1 MRLCRSTRLRRRSA
15 QSDRARLTNRRSR
28 TAMTSRPAA
37 APVIARVRPPPS
49 CPCRGR
55 AVTPGT
61 TAPMVS
67 RGVRHQGA
75 TSEPMTTE
83 PTPVGLI
90 RRNPATPEVRTNIP
104 PPPATTARPAVP
116 GSGTTPSAAVPAT
129 IRAPLESAFVSA
141 AFRTAGPQPGGR
153 AASRAGDPAAAAE
166 PGLPQ
171 ADPVAP
177 ARVRRADPQAA
188 ADLRG
193 VARAAP
199 AAHSAAAAAAVPAAA
214 TATGP
219 AAARGPAPA
228 EPEVRPV
235 QAQAGHRASALR
247 PRVRA
252 RAEMGWA
259 VPTAFPLLPGARST
273 HRESRWCRA
282 GGSEPR
288 RPHGERLEGQR
299 CRQLSVLPL
308 DLSPAPVERSARR
321 PCWRSI

>member
-1 MRLCRSTRLRRRSA
+1 
-15 QSDRARLTNRRSR
+15 
-28 TAMTSRPAA
+28 MTGRPAA

-75 TSEPMTTE
+75 TSEPMTTG
-83 PTPVGLI
+83 PTPVDLI

-104 PPPATTARPAVP
+104 PPPPPPATTAQPAVP
-116 GSGTTPSAAVPAT
+116 GSATTPSAAVPAT
-129 IRAPLESAFVSA
+129 IRAPVESAFVSA
-141 AFRTAGPQPGGR
+141 ACRMAGPQPVGR
-153 AASRAGDPAAAAE
+153 AARRAGDPAAAAE

-171 ADPVAP
+171 ADPIAP

-188 ADLRG
+188 ADLRE
-193 VARAAP
+193 VAPAAP

-214 TATGP
+214 TATRP

-235 QAQAGHRASALR
+235 QAPAGHRASALR
-247 PRVRA
+247 LRVRP

-259 VPTAFPLLPGARST
+259 VPTAFPLLRGVRST
-273 HRESRWCRA
+273 RRESRWCRA
-282 GGSEPR
+282 GGLEPR
-288 RPHGERLEGQR
+288 RPHEARLEGQR
-299 CRQLSVLPL
+299 CMQPSVLRL

>member
-1 MRLCRSTRLRRRSA
+1 
-15 QSDRARLTNRRSR
+15 
-28 TAMTSRPAA
+28 MTGRPAA

-75 TSEPMTTE
+75 TSEPMTTG
-83 PTPVGLI
+83 PTPVDLI
-90 RRNPATPEVRTNIP
+90 RRNPAAPEVRTNIP
-104 PPPATTARPAVP
+104 PPPATTAQPAVP
-116 GSGTTPSAAVPAT
+116 GSATTPSAAVPAT
-129 IRAPLESAFVSA
+129 IRAPVESAFVSA
-141 AFRTAGPQPGGR
+141 ACRMAGPQPRGR
-153 AASRAGDPAAAAE
+153 AARRAGDPAAAAE

-171 ADPVAP
+171 ADPVGP
-177 ARVRRADPQAA
+177 ARVRRADRQAG

-235 QAQAGHRASALR
+235 QAPAGHRGASALR
-247 PRVRA
+247 LRVRP

-259 VPTAFPLLPGARST
+259 VPTAFPRLPGARST

-282 GGSEPR
+282 GGLEPR
-288 RPHGERLEGQR
+288 RAHGARLEGQR
-299 CRQLSVLPL
+299 CMQPSVLRL
-308 DLSPAPVERSARR
+308 DLSPAPVERSAHR